1 MCFILDMGLDADKIS
16 LDVMDELMGN
26 TSSGIETINF
36 EASTAPSESCTPSPH
51 LYPDLNSLALGN

>member
-1 MCFILDMGLDADKIS
+1 MGVNADQIK

-26 TSSGIETINF
+26 TCSSIETIDF
-36 EASTAPSESCTPSPH
+36 EASTAPSESCAPSPH

>member
-1 MCFILDMGLDADKIS
+1 MGVNADQIK

-26 TSSGIETINF
+26 TSPGIEIINF

-51 LYPDLNSLALGN
+51 LYPDLDSLALGN